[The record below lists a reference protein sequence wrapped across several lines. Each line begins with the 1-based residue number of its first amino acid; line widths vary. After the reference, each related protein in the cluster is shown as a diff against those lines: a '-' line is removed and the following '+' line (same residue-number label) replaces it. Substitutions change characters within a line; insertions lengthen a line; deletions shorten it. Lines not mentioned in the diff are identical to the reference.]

1 MYVYKITNNINNK
14 VYIGITNNYKKRWSN
29 EKNNPKNPKNQ
40 QVITQ
45 AIAKYGKDNFT
56 FELLFS
62 NLTIEEACQK
72 EQELI
77 FEYDCLIP
85 KGYNVDKGGKYH
97 PNRPPQFGEK
107 NGRSLLTDEEAL
119 YIKDNRDKPMYILY
133 EEFSDKI
140 SYESFKKCYKHQT
153 YTHLPITK
161 PEYPYNNEFSNQ
173 FKENGLEYDDIIE
186 IRTRY
191 NNGEYWKNVYKDY
204 KKFFTNEMSF
214 WRLYSGH
221 SYKLVMPEVFTEENK
236 QYYIYQNSLGSN
248 GASSAFTEEEVIII
262 RRRYVNES
270 AKEIYKDYS
279 DRVSYQTFQAMLWG
293 RSYKN
298 LPIYKKQERKWI
310 NI

>member
-1 MYVYKITNNINNK
+1 MYVYKITNNINSK

-77 FEYDCLIP
+77 FKYDCLIP

-161 PEYPYNNEFSNQ
+161 AEYPYNNEFSNQ
-173 FKENGLEYDDIIE
+173 FKENGLEYDDIVE

-204 KKFFTNEMSF
+204 EKFFTNEMSF

-221 SYKLVMPEVFTEENK
+221 SYKLVMPEVFTEENRK
-236 QYYIYQNSLGSN
+236 KHASLKRSGTNNSHAKLTVEDVKAIRKLHQEGVSN
-248 GASSAFTEEEVIII
+248 KELYTLYPQVSTVTIRDII
-262 RRRYVNES
+262 NN
-270 AKEIYKDYS
+270 K
-279 DRVSYQTFQAMLWG
+279 TW
-293 RSYKN
+293 KN
-298 LPIYKKQERKWI
+298 II
-310 NI
+310 